1 MCKLSVAEYDNHP
14 IFAYHSAMEKET
26 PKQQV
31 LVPYDFSKGAENALI
46 TAIELATLFR
56 CEISLFHALNKNN
69 IRLYS
74 NRNDAE
80 NITRNKLTAIAHD
93 VIDLR
98 QVPVNVYVFVDEVH
112 QVVNK
117 IYEHINAI
125 AVVAGLNEQK
135 SAAYYFTPGNLVTD
149 YRNLRIPLIAV
160 HDMLPRRT
168 MFEGMVLPLD
178 FNRESKEKAAWAGHI
193 STLNKSSVS
202 ILTRHYKD
210 PYFAAS
216 LRSNIALV
224 KKLYTNLNVDYQI
237 KFEADLKSDIDKY
250 AVDYAWYNQGAMV
263 VIMAT
268 KEIAVDDLLFGL
280 KEKKII
286 DNKYKLPVM
295 LINPRDDL
303 YLPCGC

>member
-1 MCKLSVAEYDNHP
+1 MCKLSVAECDNHP

-46 TAIELATLFR
+46 TAIELATLFK

-80 NITRNKLTAIAHD
+80 NITRNKLTAIARD

>member
-1 MCKLSVAEYDNHP
+1 MFNRPVLEYDNHP
-14 IFAYHSAMEKET
+14 IFAYHSVMEKET
-26 PKQQV
+26 PRQQV
-31 LVPYDFSKGAENALI
+31 LVPYDFSKGSENALT
-46 TAIELATLFR
+46 TAIELATLFK
-56 CEISLFHALNKNN
+56 CEISLFHALNKKN
-69 IRLYS
+69 IRLYPE
-74 NRNDAE
+74 REEAE
-80 NITRNKLTAIAHD
+80 NIIRNKLIAIARD
-93 VIDLR
+93 VIALR

-117 IYEHINAI
+117 IYERINAI
-125 AVVAGLNEQK
+125 AVVAGLNTQK
-135 SAAYYFTPGNLVTD
+135 NAADYFTPGNLVTD

-160 HDMLPRRT
+160 HDVLPRRT

-193 STLNKSSVS
+193 STLNGSSVS

-216 LRSNIALV
+216 LRSNLALV

-237 KFEADLKSDIDKY
+237 KFEAGLKSDIDKY
-250 AVDYAWYNQGAMV
+250 AVDYAWLNQGAMV

-268 KEIAVDDLLFGL
+268 KEIAVDDFIFGL
-280 KEKKII
+280 KEKSII
-286 DNKYKLPVM
+286 DNKYKMPVM